1 MDLGSLSGGDPG
13 DEDVNE
19 QGELGKGWSWG
30 ASWGRAAGG
39 MALGTHWGWWWPAEK
54 ALLRGRGSQARL
66 LAGF

>member
-30 ASWGRAAGG
+30 ASWGRAEGG

-54 ALLRGRGSQARL
+54 ALLRGRGS
-66 LAGF
+66 

>member
-30 ASWGRAAGG
+30 AGWGRAEGG
-39 MALGTHWGWWWPAEK
+39 MAPGTHWGWWPAEK
-54 ALLRGRGSQARL
+54 ALLWGRGAQARL
-66 LAGF
+66 LAGS